1 MKLEELQHL
10 ECNICDVISYY
21 LDKFP
26 GAGTSEWGVAKVELI
41 NAVLAE
47 LGQMEIEI

>member
-10 ECNICDVISYY
+10 ECTLCDVISYY
-21 LDKFP
+21 WDKLP
-26 GAGTSEWGVAKVELI
+26 NAGTASWDVAKLEMI

-47 LGQMEIEI
+47 LGQMEIEL